1 MVLTGGELLQPKL
14 KILDDGPS
22 TSYRHPEEKLSR
34 EEALKGTFTS
44 LPWMVRG
51 SCDISGLTLDPAYA
65 SFAERDL
72 GSLVIG
78 KRADFVVLDRNIMT
92 VAAEEILQTKVLAT
106 VLDGVVQ
113 FGILR

>member
-1 MVLTGGELLQPKL
+1 MIVR
-14 KILDDGPS
+14 S
-22 TSYRHPEEKLSR
+22 SR
-34 EEALKGTFTS
+34 
-44 LPWMVRG
+44 
-51 SCDISGLTLDPAYA
+51 DISGLTLDPAYA
-65 SFAERDL
+65 SFAEHDL

-113 FGILR
+113 FGRVKGWWPFPAVFFEG